1 MGYAKEKAA
10 VEKRVKTYKIIL
22 TFAIV
27 AIVIGLCVFGFFV
40 PPSSWKYYFSLPK
53 IEKRNFGELRL
64 HFLSVGQGDCTL
76 IELPDGKTV
85 LIDGGPDSEEASGT
99 VLRYLNA
106 LDIEKIDALILTHG
120 DSDHCGGL
128 IKIVEYKEIG
138 RAFLPYANLKESETY
153 ANLLAKLNEEEVAW
167 EYISRV
173 SKLFENNG
181 EYSMHCLY
189 PYSLKPSEE
198 DLENWENNKYSS
210 VISLEYQNVRML
222 FTGDMPT
229 KTEQILMRDYLL
241 GLYEKQGFLL
251 NDIDILKVAHHG
263 SKYTTSEDF
272 LEFIGVE
279 TAVISCGKDNEYGHP
294 HEEVLKRL
302 QAVNAECYRT
312 DLHGS
317 LMITVTQ
324 NGEYGVFPSVE
335 R

>member
-1 MGYAKEKAA
+1 
-10 VEKRVKTYKIIL
+10 
-22 TFAIV
+22 
-27 AIVIGLCVFGFFV
+27 
-40 PPSSWKYYFSLPK
+40 
-53 IEKRNFGELRL
+53 
-64 HFLSVGQGDCTL
+64 
-76 IELPDGKTV
+76 
-85 LIDGGPDSEEASGT
+85 
-99 VLRYLNA
+99 
-106 LDIEKIDALILTHG
+106 
-120 DSDHCGGL
+120 
-128 IKIVEYKEIG
+128 
-138 RAFLPYANLKESETY
+138 
-153 ANLLAKLNEEEVAW
+153 
-167 EYISRV
+167 
-173 SKLFENNG
+173 
-181 EYSMHCLY
+181 
-189 PYSLKPSEE
+189 
-198 DLENWENNKYSS
+198 
-210 VISLEYQNVRML
+210 ML